1 MPTKIIKDTIQT
13 LKKDAKKKVE
23 QKKAK
28 IEMDIKKIRKFKESQ
43 QKIAKKAIVAA
54 KKNKGKL
61 LKKKVVSQLKL
72 RFDMV
77 DEIQKA
83 RKLLALK
90 TDKDLIVRL
99 VKALKKIKA
108 QLEKNHAPKS
118 DTARR
123 SALKALIVVNIVD
136 EILKE
141 RKKHTHDKFFYK
153 TASHEI
159 KRFFTVFHKLTAE
172 LHKQAHKKK

>member
-1 MPTKIIKDTIQT
+1 MPTKIIKDLKT

-28 IEMDIKKIRKFKESQ
+28 LEVDVQKIKKFKESQ
-43 QKIAKKAIVAA
+43 ESIAKKAILAA
-54 KKNKGKL
+54 KKKKGKL
-61 LKKKVVSQLKL
+61 LKKKVESQMKL

-108 QLEKNHAPKS
+108 QLEKDHAPKTDS
-118 DTARR
+118 ARR
-123 SALKALIVVNIVD
+123 SALKALIIVNIVD

-141 RKKHTHDKFFYK
+141 RKKHTHEKFFYK
-153 TASHEI
+153 TAAHEI

-172 LHKQAHKKK
+172 LRKQAHKKK

>member
-1 MPTKIIKDTIQT
+1 MPTKIIKDLKT

-28 IEMDIKKIRKFKESQ
+28 LEVDVQKIKKFKESQ
-43 QKIAKKAIVAA
+43 KKIAKKVIDAA
-54 KKNKGKL
+54 KKKKGKL
-61 LKKKVVSQLKL
+61 LKHKVESQLKL
-72 RFDMV
+72 RFDMN
-77 DEIQKA
+77 DEIEKA

-90 TDKDLIVRL
+90 ADKDLIVRL

-118 DTARR
+118 DSARR

-141 RKKHTHDKFFYK
+141 RKKHTHDKFFYH
-153 TASHEI
+153 TATNEI
-159 KRFFTVFHKLTAE
+159 KRFFTVFHKLTSE
-172 LHKQAHKKK
+172 LRKHAHGKK